1 MRNNHWKFRKN
12 RAPRGLSFA
21 ILRSQK
27 KRRISDRTAARTHH
41 TPGFWYRGIATRVI
55 PGSPAAYM
63 GFRHWSGR
71 FRFISTRTAIGRPRG
86 YRLFAFCPR
95 NDVLRVSAYM
105 QPSDRAWQ
113 IGFAGVCMCIV
124 EPQAHCYTRAATYTV
139 APTFVYVHTYRKR
152 PTEAGRY
159 LEGGVEL
166 PASQMGLRHA
176 AQPRVS
182 KRIHMYIY
190 VLSPRTLDESSI
202 VERGKP
208 NHLIEIPRFR
218 EKIITRESVRD
229 R

>member
-124 EPQAHCYTRAATYTV
+124 EPQAHCYTRVATYTFTRTGSDRPKLEDTSRGV
-139 APTFVYVHTYRKR
+139 WSYLHRKWVSATQLSLESRKGYTCIYTPFLLAPSTNRR
-152 PTEAGRY
+152 SSN
-159 LEGGVEL
+159 GG
-166 PASQMGLRHA
+166 S
-176 AQPRVS
+176 
-182 KRIHMYIY
+182 RI
-190 VLSPRTLDESSI
+190 T
-202 VERGKP
+202 
-208 NHLIEIPRFR
+208 
-218 EKIITRESVRD
+218 
-229 R
+229 